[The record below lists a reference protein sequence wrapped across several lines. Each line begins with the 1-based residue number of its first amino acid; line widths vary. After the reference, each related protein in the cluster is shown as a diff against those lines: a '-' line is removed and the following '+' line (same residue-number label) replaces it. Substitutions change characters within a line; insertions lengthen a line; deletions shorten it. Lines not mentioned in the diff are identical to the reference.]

1 MGKPTPSLTPLSGF
15 ALATNWLVVSGKA
28 ASLQGGGEGLS
39 KKLIMYPMRYVTSQ
53 ADLTPSERVVYTYLT
68 KQGFVTLQ
76 RIVEATKLTK
86 QEATKALEG
95 LNGQNFILNE
105 QGKVS
110 LSVHAKQVL
119 GFYANK

>member
-1 MGKPTPSLTPLSGF
+1 
-15 ALATNWLVVSGKA
+15 
-28 ASLQGGGEGLS
+28 
-39 KKLIMYPMRYVTSQ
+39 MRYVTSQ
-53 ADLTPSERVVYTYLT
+53 ADLTPNEREVYGYLC

-76 RIVEATKLTK
+76 RIVEATGLTK
-86 QEATKALEG
+86 QDAMKALEG

-110 LSVHAKQVL
+110 LNVHAKQVL

>member
-1 MGKPTPSLTPLSGF
+1 
-15 ALATNWLVVSGKA
+15 
-28 ASLQGGGEGLS
+28 
-39 KKLIMYPMRYVTSQ
+39 MYPMRYVTSQ
-53 ADLTPSERVVYTYLT
+53 ADLTPRERVVYTYLT

-110 LSVHAKQVL
+110 LNVHAKQVL

>member
-1 MGKPTPSLTPLSGF
+1 
-15 ALATNWLVVSGKA
+15 
-28 ASLQGGGEGLS
+28 
-39 KKLIMYPMRYVTSQ
+39 MYPMRYVTSQ
-53 ADLTPSERVVYTYLT
+53 ADLTPNERVVYGYLT

-76 RIVEATKLTK
+76 RIVEATGLTK
-86 QEATKALEG
+86 QDAMKALEG

-110 LSVHAKQVL
+110 LNVHAKQVL

>member
-1 MGKPTPSLTPLSGF
+1 
-15 ALATNWLVVSGKA
+15 
-28 ASLQGGGEGLS
+28 
-39 KKLIMYPMRYVTSQ
+39 MYAMRYVTSQ
-53 ADLTPSERVVYTYLT
+53 ADLTPDERVVYGYLV

-76 RIVEATKLTK
+76 RIVDSTGLAKKEAM
-86 QEATKALEG
+86 KALDG

-110 LSVHAKQVL
+110 LNVHAKQVL